1 MRYLLFL
8 VLFLNVLDASTTIW
22 FVEQSMAV
30 EANPLMKYFLDM
42 GVLPFL
48 LAKLLIVSVSLRILW
63 IYRDRKIAV
72 YGASLCAI
80 AYLML
85 AVYVVY
91 SLQS

>member
-8 VLFLNVLDASTTIW
+8 VLLLNILDASATIW
-22 FVEQSMAV
+22 FIEQSMAV

-48 LAKLLIVSVSLRILW
+48 LAKLIVVSISLRILW
-63 IYRDRKIAV
+63 VYRNKKIAV
-72 YGASLCAI
+72 YGACLCAI

-85 AVYVVY
+85 AAYVVY
-91 SLQS
+91 SLQT